1 VGVSKRVKKAVVTPV
16 ANFDRIWEWEM
27 ETSSVAEKK

>member
-1 VGVSKRVKKAVVTPV
+1 VGVSKRIKKAVITPV

-27 ETSSVAEKK
+27 EGGSVAEKR

>member
-1 VGVSKRVKKAVVTPV
+1 VITPV

-27 ETSSVAEKK
+27 EGGSVAEKR